1 MIATLGEIEQL
12 KERVFIFFWDEDI
25 LLNIMEICAYFSVKT
40 VFTHVSH
47 KLNQF
52 IITIL
57 MRIISFELF
66 RHVMHEDEE
75 EILFWARDGC
85 DGCGHSAGHT
95 FMNEGIREKMCE
107 WLCADFIIVG
117 IIVGIIDV

>member
-1 MIATLGEIEQL
+1 MLWNRSETEVVDGAMSSTFPLKMISKSRECMIATLGEIEQL

-66 RHVMHEDEE
+66 RHVMHED
-75 EILFWARDGC
+75 
-85 DGCGHSAGHT
+85 
-95 FMNEGIREKMCE
+95 
-107 WLCADFIIVG
+107 
-117 IIVGIIDV
+117 